1 MAIQSITQDSAFESF
16 DGGSGGGGG
25 SSGGGFTTS
34 PTITSPVRT
43 ITFNVDSTPNGAA
56 IYVNDVN
63 SGFTTP
69 HTLQYTEL
77 ELLVS
82 NKRISLVLG
91 SEKSAETYVLTSEI
105 VKGITSITGGSGGSS
120 GGTGGGSYGSGAP
133 NNNNYK

>member
-25 SSGGGFTTS
+25 GGGVTTT

-43 ITFNVDSTPNGAA
+43 ITFNVDSNPIGAA

-82 NKRISLVLG
+82 NKRISLVRG
-91 SEKSAETYVLTSEI
+91 SEKSSETFVLTSE
-105 VKGITSITGGSGGSS
+105 VVRGTTTITGGGSS
-120 GGTGGGSYGSGAP
+120 GGSGGGSYGSGAP